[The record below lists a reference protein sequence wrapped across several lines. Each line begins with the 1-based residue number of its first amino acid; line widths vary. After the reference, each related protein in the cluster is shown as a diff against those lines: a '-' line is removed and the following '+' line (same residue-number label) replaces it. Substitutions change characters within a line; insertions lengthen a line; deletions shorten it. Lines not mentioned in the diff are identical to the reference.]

1 MAEEDTNA
9 LLREIVNSQRSI
21 EQRLSA
27 IESSWLETWKKY
39 ETTDTAYRSE
49 LSEYQQERT
58 GIAQARMLAT
68 VVRVA
73 ILVLLI
79 YVAYR
84 VS

>member
-9 LLREIVNSQRSI
+9 LLREVVNSQRSI
-21 EQRLSA
+21 EQRFSA
-27 IESSWLETWKKY
+27 IESSWLETWKNY
-39 ETTDTAYRSE
+39 ETTDTTYRSE
-49 LSEYQQERT
+49 LSEYHQERT
-58 GIAQARMLAT
+58 GIAHARMLAT
-68 VVRVA
+68 ILRVA

>member
-9 LLREIVNSQRSI
+9 LLREVINSQRSI
-21 EQRLSA
+21 DQRLSA
-27 IESSWLETWKKY
+27 IESSWLEAWKKQ
-39 ETTDTAYRSE
+39 ETTDTTYRSE

-58 GIAQARMLAT
+58 GIAQTRMLAT

-73 ILVLLI
+73 ILILLI